1 MLREAGPPGPAS
13 SLSGRVG
20 FSSTTLKSAPAD
32 ADRMVN
38 VPTLASLRR
47 AQAGFTLIEVLVA
60 SFVLMVGVFS
70 AFALL
75 DRANA
80 ATNRVRTSDNATNL
94 ARELIEGARS
104 VPYEKVSSPGVVS
117 ELQALPGLDDIDGGA
132 YTIRRNGTT
141 YDVGI
146 MDDPKDGGGPRPTTA
161 TFCAN
166 SAPAGTTD
174 KNPEDYKRVAVTVT
188 WKDQGR
194 TRISRQTG
202 LINNPGSA
210 SGPAIRSLTPV
221 GY

>member
-13 SLSGRVG
+13 SLSDRVG
-20 FSSTTLKSAPAD
+20 FSSMALKSAPAD

-60 SFVLMVGVFS
+60 SFVLMVGAFS

-141 YDVGI
+141 YAVGIDVCI

-174 KNPEDYKRVAVTVT
+174 KNPEDYKRITVIVT

-194 TRISRQTG
+194 TRISR
-202 LINNPGSA
+202 
-210 SGPAIRSLTPV
+210 
-221 GY
+221 

>member
-94 ARELIEGARS
+94 TRELIEGARS

-117 ELQALPGLDDIDGGA
+117 ELQALPGLDGID
-132 YTIRRNGTT
+132 
-141 YDVGI
+141 VCI

-174 KNPEDYKRVAVTVT
+174 KNPEDYKRITVIVT

-194 TRISRQTG
+194 TRISR
-202 LINNPGSA
+202 
-210 SGPAIRSLTPV
+210 
-221 GY
+221 